1 MGMLINGQWSEQDKT
16 IINGAYV
23 RNTSKCDLPINAND
37 IIEQPGRFIL
47 IASWSC
53 PWSHRTMLIRQ
64 QLGLSDYLPLHI
76 TGGKK
81 VQGYSADS
89 GIVWS
94 VPGSSISILH
104 LHQLYTLSD
113 GNYTGRSTV
122 PILWDSYSQTIISNE
137 STRIID
143 IFSAITLPGQRQ
155 TAAVTLGLVP
165 EQLTQAIDTL
175 NTDIY
180 NQLTN
185 GVYQAG
191 FAQTQAAYNIAVQK
205 VFTMLDKLNRRL
217 ATNRYLMGPAITLA
231 DWLLF
236 PNLVRFDIDYYLHSR
251 CTLQRLSD
259 LPHLWNYA
267 RNIYNLPGIADT
279 VNFDAIHRSNYH
291 DSMILPIMPEQN
303 WHSP

>member
-81 VQGYSADS
+81 VQGYSADN
-89 GIVWS
+89 GIMWS
-94 VPGSSISILH
+94 VPGSTISILH

-122 PILWDSYSQTIISNE
+122 PILWDSHSQTIISNE

-155 TAAVTLGLVP
+155 TAAVTRGLVP
-165 EQLTQAIDTL
+165 KHLTQAIDTL

-191 FAQTQAAYNIAVQK
+191 FAQTQTAYNIAVRK

-217 ATNRYLMGPAITLA
+217 ATNRYLMGPALTLA
-231 DWLLF
+231 DWFLF

-251 CTLQRLSD
+251 CTQQRLSD
-259 LPHLWNYA
+259 FPHLWSYA
-267 RNIYNLPGIADT
+267 RNIYNQPGIADT
-279 VNFDAIHRSNYH
+279 VNFDAIHKSNYH
-291 DSMILPIMPEQN
+291 DSKILPLMPEQN
-303 WHSP
+303 WLCP